1 MSLKSLLSARSQS
14 KQLTHA
20 FAKYDSSSKLS
31 CSLCALPLK
40 HESLWSSHLVSKL
53 HRSKLAVSNKRAKEE
68 EEERESKRIKITT
81 DEDRAMQEEEE
92 EEEEEE
98 TGGLPD
104 DFYAD
109 KSEQPVMLKEVEE
122 EEVEEEIIPE
132 EDDDEWASFE
142 AALAPST
149 SAIPLVTKT
158 AIELTTNRVS
168 ATLKSAPVLY
178 EFGAP
183 VVLQEGEVDGNEE
196 GEDDVEEETED
207 EKRERESR
215 EEREEMLER
224 MDKEVRDQEEVDEK
238 VVVSFTL
245 FCLCECARTLLDLIS
260 ASFNPNRN
268 ERY

>member
-98 TGGLPD
+98 IGELPD

-122 EEVEEEIIPE
+122 EEVEEEEIIPE
-132 EDDDEWASFE
+132 EEDDEWASFE

-149 SAIPLVTKT
+149 SAISLVTKT

-238 VVVSFTL
+238 VVVSFT
-245 FCLCECARTLLDLIS
+245 FLLLVRVCTDSLGLDQCKLQS
-260 ASFNPNRN
+260 
-268 ERY
+268 E